1 MPWPVDQKRLFG
13 HNSSVQYNKGAEM
26 KTFIVFVAGV
36 IVGAA
41 GITFSDVARVADKG
55 VEAAKSAV
63 QETVK
68 Q

>member
-1 MPWPVDQKRLFG
+1 
-13 HNSSVQYNKGAEM
+13 M
-26 KTFIVFVAGV
+26 KTFIVFVAGI